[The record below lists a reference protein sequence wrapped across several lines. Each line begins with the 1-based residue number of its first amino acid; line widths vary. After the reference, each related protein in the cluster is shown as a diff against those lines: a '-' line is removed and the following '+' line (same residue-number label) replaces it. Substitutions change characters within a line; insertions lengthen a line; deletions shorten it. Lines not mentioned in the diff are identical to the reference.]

1 MRENINPNLFP
12 QSVYVYV
19 YVWGE
24 GVEKVLFWVGTNWN

>member
-1 MRENINPNLFP
+1 MNPNLFS

-24 GVEKVLFWVGTNWN
+24 GVEKVLFWVGTN